1 MCIFFVVYPSSNQKT
16 LLSPSARSLNCS
28 LIILHLGHPPPLVTG
43 HGDFCRRVSSLK
55 LNLHDRAPIFNSTK
69 LTGPHNE
76 RRAIYRQV
84 GASSTFL
91 KDFEAGLTGTNLQFP
106 TSSHNDVHR
115 ERVAH
120 LKGLQSVNMSYASD
134 RALMKAIW
142 TIMNSSTSMCS
153 DLAQLC
159 HTETRMADAKAILT
173 RAASD
178 LRSRGGH
185 KARHASQ
192 ELSAATANLALTLST
207 LVQRVNGIANVIH
220 TLSVV
225 IGTLESHLHQG
236 ALTNF
241 STQLLAPLRDA
252 ENLGLRE
259 VADVTNTTTRAFTAT
274 IIAVSEQA
282 SRMNDT
288 ITSTAINEA
297 ASVIKAEMQR
307 ALDTVSIHSLT
318 LIFIHYDSMF
328 IVTYTLNSYEFGFK

>member
-1 MCIFFVVYPSSNQKT
+1 MSLSSLTVLCMT
-16 LLSPSARSLNCS
+16 LL
-28 LIILHLGHPPPLVTG
+28 IIMYLGHPTLLVTG
-43 HGDFCRRVSSLK
+43 QGDFCRRVSSTR

-84 GASSTFL
+84 GATSTFL
-91 KDFEAGLTGTNLQFP
+91 KDFEAGLTCSNLQFQP
-106 TSSHNDVHR
+106 PSHNDVH
-115 ERVAH
+115 RVAH